1 MSRTVTI
8 LILIVVA
15 LLIIVVITVNVVRCE
30 TYSGPFGF
38 LRFTACTEQ
47 PLVNP

>member
-1 MSRTVTI
+1 MSRGVTI
-8 LILIVVA
+8 ALLILVA
-15 LLIIVVITVNVVRCE
+15 LLIIAVIFVNVVRCE

-47 PLVNP
+47 PILAP

>member
-1 MSRTVTI
+1 MSRSATI
-8 LILIVVA
+8 IILLLVA
-15 LLIIVVITVNVVRCE
+15 LLIILVITVNVVRCE

>member
-1 MSRTVTI
+1 MSRGVIITLLV
-8 LILIVVA
+8 LVA
-15 LLIIVVITVNVVRCE
+15 LLIIVVITVNIVRCE

-47 PLVNP
+47 PLLAP

>member
-1 MSRTVTI
+1 MSRSTSIVL
-8 LILIVVA
+8 LILVA
-15 LLIIVVITVNVVRCE
+15 VLIIVVITVNVVRCE

-47 PLVNP
+47 PLVTP

>member
-1 MSRTVTI
+1 MNRGISII
-8 LILIVVA
+8 LVILVA
-15 LLIIVVITVNVVRCE
+15 LLIVLVITVNVVRCE

>member
-8 LILIVVA
+8 LILSVVA

>member
-1 MSRTVTI
+1 MSRGVTI
-8 LILIVVA
+8 ALLILVA
-15 LLIIVVITVNVVRCE
+15 LLIIVVIFVNVVRCE

-47 PLVNP
+47 PILAP